1 MPKPNSGR
9 LVIQCEEKRPRYIN
23 GQEIPNWQQGP
34 SVSEVVNYLVR
45 NGWLLFSDT
54 SALWRGYGKLTFI
67 RPKLLH
73 ELQTRASKAETE
85 LLKMQFAYSGDLAPS
100 YSKIWADPS
109 YAEWQKRITK
119 YAFRERIKVK
129 ITRIEDF
136 GAFAELE
143 PGVLGLIHKSKM
155 AWGGVADPSEVVK
168 PGDVVEVSIE
178 KIDKDKQQIGLSM
191 LTTESDPLSNVRVGE
206 RLTGIVNTIQPFGII
221 VELKPGVSGLVHISQ
236 ISEDFVSPEQLNKL
250 FRIGEE
256 VKVVVLEIDMNNRR
270 LLLSIK
276 QA

>member
-1 MPKPNSGR
+1 MPKSNSGR

-67 RPKLLH
+67 RPKRYL
-73 ELQTRASKAETE
+73 RIRAETE

-119 YAFRERIKVK
+119 YAFGERIKVK

>member
-1 MPKPNSGR
+1 
-9 LVIQCEEKRPRYIN
+9 
-23 GQEIPNWQQGP
+23 
-34 SVSEVVNYLVR
+34 
-45 NGWLLFSDT
+45 
-54 SALWRGYGKLTFI
+54 
-67 RPKLLH
+67 
-73 ELQTRASKAETE
+73 
-85 LLKMQFAYSGDLAPS
+85 MQFAYSGDLAPS

-143 PGVLGLIHKSKM
+143 PDVLGLIHKSKM